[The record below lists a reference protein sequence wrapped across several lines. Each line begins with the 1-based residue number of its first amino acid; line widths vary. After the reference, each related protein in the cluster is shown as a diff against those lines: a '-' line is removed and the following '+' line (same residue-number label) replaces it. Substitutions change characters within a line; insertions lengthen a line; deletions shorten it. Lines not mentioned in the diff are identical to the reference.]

1 MGGIFKTFGNTW
13 SITKTSM
20 SVLRKDKELL
30 LFPFFAGIDKEG
42 FRRPVVVGDA
52 LYLEVSVL
60 QQRSESCKL
69 QGTATVGDEIAAQS
83 QILAVLRSSH

>member
-1 MGGIFKTFGNTW
+1 MIVEALAQTAA
-13 SITKTSM
+13 
-20 SVLRKDKELL
+20 VLMMYKQPPPGR
-30 LFPFFAGIDKEG
+30 FPFFAGIDKEG